1 MIRPSISN
9 GTHRSRG
16 KNIGVKDAHPIDPK
30 PEYPRSVYL
39 LFLGFA
45 LYITLPLIDVPLLG
59 LSISAPI
66 FFLIALPVLL
76 RPPQPWFGK
85 YRRWILMAVFIW
97 AGIFLSAV
105 LNGLVSGGTQIDRST
120 LTSLVQFAYWFLV
133 FVVTAY
139 LISSQKNLA
148 GRLVG
153 MIALGIAILGVLR
166 LGEAA
171 FGGAVGAWTRLR
183 IMSQNGYA
191 IQFSMFYPILLAYAF
206 WGPKPGWGKIATLV
220 LAAAILITGS
230 RSGWLAALVSTI
242 LFLWMY
248 LRTQRQRSRA
258 VAILL
263 LLTGMLGVGALLAPQ
278 AVVSAFEDRFSTF
291 ESLDEDK
298 SYAIRQLMIQKGVR
312 LFQSSPWIGVGVS
325 RWQKE
330 YIPLE
335 IPRVLRYASQEDFDV
350 KSSHN
355 SYVSFLAE
363 NGIVG
368 AVPLAFLLLV
378 LAVGGYGAAG
388 RLARRGQVW
397 ALGVYAGFIGM
408 SIHLWAL
415 SGLTSTATWFVYG
428 LVAALIMLD
437 RQATVHH
444 ERNTPHASRLS
455 LPRPRHS

>member
-1 MIRPSISN
+1 MIRAPISRTVPA
-9 GTHRSRG
+9 GG
-16 KNIGVKDAHPIDPK
+16 KNSGLDETQLIDPK
-30 PEYPRSVYL
+30 PEYPRSVYF

-76 RPPQPWFGK
+76 RPSQPWFGK
-85 YRRWILMAVFIW
+85 YSLWISMAAFIW
-97 AGIFLSAV
+97 LGIFLPAV
-105 LNGLVSGGTQIDRST
+105 LNGLFSGGTQIDQSAI
-120 LTSLVQFAYWFLV
+120 TSLVQFAYWLLV
-133 FVVTAY
+133 FVVTVY
-139 LISSQKNLA
+139 LASSQKNLA
-148 GRLVG
+148 EWLVG
-153 MIALGIAILGVLR
+153 MIALGIAVLGMLR

-191 IQFSMFYPILLAYAF
+191 IQFSMFYPILLAFAF
-206 WGPKPGWGKIATLV
+206 WGPRPGWGRFATLG
-220 LAAAILITGS
+220 LLAAILITGS

-258 VAILL
+258 VMILFF
-263 LLTGMLGVGALLAPQ
+263 LTGMLGLGALLAPQ
-278 AVVSAFEDRFSTF
+278 VVVSAFEQRFSTLQNL
-291 ESLDEDK
+291 EQEK
-298 SYAIRQLMIQKGVR
+298 SYAIRQLMIQKGMSF
-312 LFQSSPWIGVGVS
+312 FQSSPWIGIGVS
-325 RWQKE
+325 RWNKE
-330 YIPLE
+330 YVPLE
-335 IPRVLRYASQEDFDV
+335 IPRVLRYAAQEHFDV

-368 AVPLAFLLLV
+368 VVPLAFLLLTLV
-378 LAVGGYGAAG
+378 MRGYSAAS
-388 RLARRGQVW
+388 RLARNGRVW

-408 SIHLWAL
+408 SVHLWAL

-428 LVAALIMLD
+428 LVGVIIMLD
-437 RQATVHH
+437 RQATVRN
-444 ERNTPHASRLS
+444 ER
-455 LPRPRHS
+455 